1 MAAMVTGVEAT
12 VAEGATVA
20 GETTVAVEATVA
32 DVDAVAAC
40 TDQRT
45 RRSKDG
51 RPLPLDLSER

>member
-1 MAAMVTGVEAT
+1 MTDTVEAT
-12 VAEGATVA
+12 
-20 GETTVAVEATVA
+20 AVEATVA